1 MKKIHIK
8 VTNGTVDA
16 FEPGN
21 PQGHGNVL
29 VNKGESISWK
39 HEDSSLPNAFVATFV
54 NLVSGQQGWPFTP
67 TDPTMRLRIPPGPT
81 VDVKLDPA
89 AATHWKYSVAVEPP
103 SSIAA
108 EDPMIIIRSSLQVS
122 TLAFVALA
130 GAVAGAVIA
139 WFLLRGGMGPAG

>member
-81 VDVKLDPA
+81 VDVKLDP
-89 AATHWKYSVAVEPP
+89 P